1 MPSSSGGS
9 VDEASSQGASSQG
22 SSGASNFLKKK
33 RSFGLK
39 KAPFK
44 PKTVGRVL
52 SGGKKT
58 PGTKQQ
64 DHDQQLQQLDKI
76 IESSSP
82 SPTKST
88 SGAVEVVLSPP
99 DANVKNKEDNAF
111 LRALR
116 GSTSLDEEEE
126 DKGPNNKIVSADVDV
141 GGATSLSNVD
151 DDANMF
157 LRNLRGDGFGGYT
170 EIMPSQSKID
180 TQDDFLRNL
189 QGSNNVSNSNPSSG
203 TLTNTTTTR
212 SQPQSIA
219 EEDSGRLSPLSNAD
233 VDFLA
238 AMRGTP
244 EPTQSS
250 QSGGP
255 SNSGGSVSS
264 MESSPSY
271 QKNSQEILSNRVA
284 LASSNMPTLP
294 AIRSSGDMSEGGGG
308 LGGPNNEI
316 DHANAAFLG
325 ALHAASAGGGE
336 GNNVQGKSYPDGSFI
351 MTPPSRLQQA
361 KQRMAAGKQAK
372 KEQQQN
378 HAKPPQSSSVETDSE
393 FLMAV
398 RGSQFGSTTSNA
410 GGFDSGT
417 LVLNSSEKKS
427 ERGYG
432 AKNNNDVESSNAA
445 FMISIRASGDD
456 NGGATINDGSNQS
469 QLGGEGETITTT
481 NQSKVSI
488 EEDDDTIDEDIEGY
502 KLPTQP
508 YMEKVLLP
516 RPLFFGYQLSPRVT
530 AEAERAAEL
539 YTTPTDFYEMEIKEE
554 DPAVPPPDSPH
565 VDNTESSTSNAD
577 DSSVVS
583 NISLSSLAGAGG
595 RRLESN
601 IQPCCRNF
609 EGAIEAF
616 GFGVN
621 PFRSNFSFIH
631 DNKVDNDNTHNH
643 KDTEDTN
650 DELSGPHPYV
660 SIYSPVWEEW
670 AMAARAKARRKKGRF
685 LDAQAAAEEAEARA
699 KQEESINTALNKQQ
713 QESTRSS
720 RRKHKKSMS
729 MDFMDSLRQSSAG
742 EVLPSSESTT
752 RQTKDLQTSF
762 NTVNTAALSST
773 SSSNETSK
781 ADSSANDMF
790 LQYARAGSVEGVV
803 DVIKEG
809 DTTTTKSPQD
819 SKSDFSQ
826 DQFLKYARAGAV
838 VDEGSGTFVG
848 TPKASQDTNNKTTN
862 DFQDMFLQYAR
873 AGSADGATTGGAS
886 GTFVGGQGT
895 FVSSKP
901 SSVTPSMDSSTFV
914 QAVKSSDGV
923 DDDEIVAAEERTTVG
938 LNDNISAAAAML
950 AGNGGDDDDADVTRG
965 IDTSMFL
972 AAGGGVKSANKY
984 GRPYSNYEL
993 TGGCTPKYGC
1003 DDPSLPHESDLGV
1016 FETKEEE
1023 KRSAERRRE
1032 RNMIEDFAVPGIMPH
1047 ITCPTY
1053 CSDVDDCTSYNSR
1066 QAEHDS
1072 GSKNNTI
1079 LISLDG
1085 ESNYPDNG
1093 ASVQRHK
1100 SPLYEA
1106 SRIAWWN
1113 LPDSYDG
1120 TSIAS
1125 NSDASNTAGISSDGN
1140 HRPASAA
1147 EVFPAM
1153 DDPIPLDVQTGLWPS
1168 MKLLRENNM
1177 SGSRSHPATS
1187 TARFVPHLSDRPPS
1201 VRHLQIDTTAV
1212 GFPKIGGE
1220 IEPMFCKLAI
1230 YHFEMSAEKISRMDS
1245 DSVSTNTSSAP
1256 SPNLER
1262 CGRVTEILSF
1272 DIVQDLRVIQK
1283 CKDALWPY
1291 ANNDV
1296 DVHGTSNLPSDDPQ
1310 TEGTSCGMFPL
1321 PANLSIS
1328 NLYAVIIVE
1337 KVMAESSDMKPYY
1350 KPSRHEPATHEETD
1364 LATLRANA
1372 AKACE
1377 QYGQFTTPFAFGVVP
1392 LKHIIGDESPK
1403 VPVSRA
1409 VQIPLFK
1416 FDPERGP
1423 QSIFDHIFL
1432 MLHPR

>member
-1 MPSSSGGS
+1 MG
-9 VDEASSQGASSQG
+9 VL
-22 SSGASNFLKKK
+22 SGAS
-33 RSFGLK
+33 
-39 KAPFK
+39 
-44 PKTVGRVL
+44 
-52 SGGKKT
+52 
-58 PGTKQQ
+58 
-64 DHDQQLQQLDKI
+64 
-76 IESSSP
+76 
-82 SPTKST
+82 
-88 SGAVEVVLSPP
+88 
-99 DANVKNKEDNAF
+99 
-111 LRALR
+111 
-116 GSTSLDEEEE
+116 
-126 DKGPNNKIVSADVDV
+126 
-141 GGATSLSNVD
+141 
-151 DDANMF
+151 
-157 LRNLRGDGFGGYT
+157 
-170 EIMPSQSKID
+170 
-180 TQDDFLRNL
+180 
-189 QGSNNVSNSNPSSG
+189 
-203 TLTNTTTTR
+203 
-212 SQPQSIA
+212 
-219 EEDSGRLSPLSNAD
+219 
-233 VDFLA
+233 
-238 AMRGTP
+238 
-244 EPTQSS
+244 
-250 QSGGP
+250 
-255 SNSGGSVSS
+255 
-264 MESSPSY
+264 
-271 QKNSQEILSNRVA
+271 
-284 LASSNMPTLP
+284 
-294 AIRSSGDMSEGGGG
+294 
-308 LGGPNNEI
+308 
-316 DHANAAFLG
+316 
-325 ALHAASAGGGE
+325 
-336 GNNVQGKSYPDGSFI
+336 
-351 MTPPSRLQQA
+351 
-361 KQRMAAGKQAK
+361 
-372 KEQQQN
+372 
-378 HAKPPQSSSVETDSE
+378 
-393 FLMAV
+393 
-398 RGSQFGSTTSNA
+398 
-410 GGFDSGT
+410 
-417 LVLNSSEKKS
+417 
-427 ERGYG
+427 
-432 AKNNNDVESSNAA
+432 
-445 FMISIRASGDD
+445 
-456 NGGATINDGSNQS
+456 QS
-469 QLGGEGETITTT
+469 QLGGESET
-481 NQSKVSI
+481 SKNHAKEVSI
-488 EEDDDTIDEDIEGY
+488 EEDDDTEDEDIEGY

-508 YMEKVLLP
+508 YMEKVLIP
-516 RPLFFGYQLSPRVT
+516 RPLFFGYHLPPRVT

-539 YTTPTDFYEMEIKEE
+539 YTTPTDFYELENKEE
-554 DPAVPPPDSPH
+554 DAAVIPPPDSPH

-577 DSSVVS
+577 DSSVMS

-631 DNKVDNDNTHNH
+631 DNMVDTVNTHNS
-643 KDTEDTN
+643 KGTEDTN
-650 DELSGPHPYV
+650 DELRGPHPYV

-685 LDAQAAAEEAEARA
+685 LDEQAAAEEEARA
-699 KQEESINTALNKQQ
+699 IQEESINTALKKQQQQ
-713 QESTRSS
+713 QESTSMS
-720 RRKHKKSMS
+720 RRRHKKSMS
-729 MDFMDSLRQSSAG
+729 MDFMDSLCQSSTG
-742 EVLPSSESTT
+742 EVSESTT
-752 RQTKDLQTSF
+752 RQTKDLQTTF
-762 NTVNTAALSST
+762 NTVDTATVSST
-773 SSSNETSK
+773 FSYNETSK
-781 ADSSANDMF
+781 TDSSANDMF
-790 LQYARAGSVEGVV
+790 LQYARAGSVEGVI
-803 DVIKEG
+803 DVVKEG
-809 DTTTTKSPQD
+809 DTTTKSPQD
-819 SKSDFSQ
+819 STSDFSQ
-826 DQFLKYARAGAV
+826 NQFLKYARAGAV

-848 TPKASQDTNNKTTN
+848 TPKASQDTNDKTTN

-873 AGSADGATTGGAS
+873 AGSADGATTGGAGS
-886 GTFVGGQGT
+886 FVGGQGT
-895 FVSSKP
+895 FVSSKT

-914 QAVKSSDGV
+914 QAIKSSDGV

-950 AGNGGDDDDADVTRG
+950 AGNSGDDDDADVTRG

-1032 RNMIEDFAVPGIMPH
+1032 RNMIADFAVPGIMPH

-1053 CSDVDDCTSYNSR
+1053 CSDVDDCTSYNCR
-1066 QAEHDS
+1066 QDEHDS
-1072 GSKNNTI
+1072 GSKNNTT
-1079 LISLDG
+1079 LINLDG

-1120 TSIAS
+1120 TSIAA
-1125 NSDASNTAGISSDGN
+1125 NSDESNTAGISSNDN

-1147 EVFPAM
+1147 EVFPAL

-1168 MKLLRENNM
+1168 MRLLRENNM

-1212 GFPKIGGE
+1212 GFPKLGGE

-1230 YHFEMSAEKISRMDS
+1230 YHFEMSVEKISRTDS

-1262 CGRVTEILSF
+1262 CGRVTETLNF
-1272 DIVQDLRVIQK
+1272 DIVQDLKVIQK

-1291 ANNDV
+1291 SNNDV
-1296 DVHGTSNLPSDDPQ
+1296 DVHGTSNLPSDDDPQ

-1328 NLYAVIIVE
+1328 NLYAVIVVE

-1403 VPVSRA
+1403 VPASRA

-1423 QSIFDHIFL
+1423 QSIFDHILL